1 MANFA
6 AVRTRYYKHTSAIAV
21 LDHANSKRNG
31 FTHSMNVHNEFSSD
45 NEGNYLEGTK
55 SCSEGYERTWNRHK
69 DFKNGKKPRSDMN
82 TLFEHVVILS
92 VGQYEELEGE
102 LGSDVAKQEIMK
114 GLAEY
119 ALKIEENF
127 GFTPIGFDLHL
138 DEGTKADDGTIKRNV
153 HAHVMFYNYDFNK
166 ELSPLRNLMAK
177 GINSKSGKTRELN
190 PNFEKMQDLVASSFD
205 QLGFVRGNS
214 RGIDNLKHKTKSEFV
229 KNDLARKQIE
239 LVSKDNDL
247 TRIQIELDNREM
259 DLAMEQIELTRIET
273 ELSENE
279 TLISDLKARV
289 LDYKRNLIKL
299 RSMSGEF
306 ELVIKKALQP
316 LLDAVEGLLLRVDTK
331 TIERVQGAL
340 RKYDEVKP
348 EMPDQI
354 SIEIEQMINPF
365 RPTNHR

>member
-1 MANFA
+1 
-6 AVRTRYYKHTSAIAV
+6 
-21 LDHANSKRNG
+21 
-31 FTHSMNVHNEFSSD
+31 
-45 NEGNYLEGTK
+45 
-55 SCSEGYERTWNRHK
+55 
-69 DFKNGKKPRSDMN
+69 
-82 TLFEHVVILS
+82 
-92 VGQYEELEGE
+92 
-102 LGSDVAKQEIMK
+102 
-114 GLAEY
+114 
-119 ALKIEENF
+119 
-127 GFTPIGFDLHL
+127 
-138 DEGTKADDGTIKRNV
+138 
-153 HAHVMFYNYDFNK
+153 
-166 ELSPLRNLMAK
+166 
-177 GINSKSGKTRELN
+177 
-190 PNFEKMQDLVASSFD
+190 
-205 QLGFVRGNS
+205 
-214 RGIDNLKHKTKSEFV
+214 
-229 KNDLARKQIE
+229 
-239 LVSKDNDL
+239 
-247 TRIQIELDNREM
+247 M